1 MGHVDESDDSSAV
14 GYRPVG
20 AAAAAAANRRWWDG
34 DADAYLAEH
43 GRFLGGDQPGEARF
57 VWGPE
62 GLDEADVGLL
72 GDVAGR
78 QVLEVGCG
86 AAQCGRWLVERGAAV
101 VGVDLSIGMLG
112 HAHRLDAAISQQ
124 GGRRVDLVC
133 ADARRL
139 SLASECVDLACSA
152 YGALPF
158 VTDPGRVHAE
168 VASAPWPAPRAP
180 GPGRRRGAAR
190 RTPSRRGPRTP
201 RPATVAGRRRRRG
214 RLAGRPA
221 D

>member
-43 GRFLGGDQPGEARF
+43 GRFLGGDQPSAARF

-78 QVLEVGCG
+78 RVLEVGCG
-86 AAQCGRWLVERGAAV
+86 AA
-101 VGVDLSIGMLG
+101 LG
-112 HAHRLDAAISQQ
+112 WSPPRK
-124 GGRRVDLVC
+124 RP
-133 ADARRL
+133 
-139 SLASECVDLACSA
+139 CS
-152 YGALPF
+152 
-158 VTDPGRVHAE
+158 
-168 VASAPWPAPRAP
+168 
-180 GPGRRRGAAR
+180 
-190 RTPSRRGPRTP
+190 
-201 RPATVAGRRRRRG
+201 
-214 RLAGRPA
+214 
-221 D
+221 